1 MRPISRT
8 RRLRALGS
16 PIWFI
21 ALLMLGTIGGAV
33 TLSLTTGQTQPP
45 SPTPPSPTPTTPA
58 GIRPVTA
65 TSRDSGGVAPAIFTA
80 PAASRVVHDLDK
92 MPPLTRQIHL
102 SAQRGAEWLHR

>member
-33 TLSLTTGQTQPP
+33 TLSLTSGQTQPP
-45 SPTPPSPTPTTPA
+45 SPTPPSPTPTTPS

-65 TSRDSGGVAPAIFTA
+65 TSRDSGGVTPATF
-80 PAASRVVHDLDK
+80 ASPSASQVFHDLHK
-92 MPPLTRQIHL
+92 MPPSTRQNHL
-102 SAQRGAEWLHR
+102 IASPYSHS